1 MHDLCKANIT
11 FVIVWIFGFNLE
23 RKWKA
28 AVSSPV
34 RTLRNSAKELS
45 SEELEKLTKVCS
57 SHQQ

>member
-1 MHDLCKANIT
+1 MLSKFNFYSTLHK
-11 FVIVWIFGFNLE
+11 IFWFNLE
-23 RKWKA
+23 RKWKT